1 MAQNGVSLKWNGF
14 DKAVAK
20 AAKKMANSRL
30 LMASVGEA
38 LVSGT
43 IRRFNDEESPKGEK
57 WEKSGRAIAEGGQT
71 LSDTAH
77 LRKSIDFTATP
88 AKVMVGSN
96 LLYARIHQLGGT
108 IKPKKGKTLK
118 FKGKNGQAGNAG
130 VDVFVS
136 EVNMP
141 ARPYLGVSKADMD
154 EVRETMAAFLKGAFK

>member
-43 IRRFNDEESPKGEK
+43 IRRFNNEESPKGEK

-77 LRKSIDFTATP
+77 LRKSIDFKATP
-88 AKVMVGSN
+88 AQVMVGSN

-108 IKPKKGKTLK
+108 IKPKKGKALK
-118 FKGKNGQAGNAG
+118 LNGQ
-130 VDVFVS
+130 DIFVS

-154 EVRETMAAFLKGAFK
+154 EVRETMAEFIKGAFKG

>member
-20 AAKKMANSRL
+20 AAKKMANSRML
-30 LMASVGEA
+30 KASVGEA

-43 IRRFNDEESPKGEK
+43 IRRFNNEESPKGEK

-77 LRKSIDFTATP
+77 LRKSIDFKATP
-88 AKVMVGSN
+88 AQVMVGSN

-108 IKPKKGKTLK
+108 IKPKKGKALK
-118 FKGKNGQAGNAG
+118 FKGKNGQ
-130 VDVFVS
+130 DIFVS

-154 EVRETMAAFLKGAFK
+154 EVRETMAEFIKGAFKG

>member
-43 IRRFNDEESPKGEK
+43 IRRFNNEESPKGEK

-77 LRKSIDFTATP
+77 LRKSIDFKATP
-88 AKVMVGSN
+88 AQVMVGSN
-96 LLYARIHQLGGT
+96 LLYSRIHQLGGT
-108 IKPKKGKTLK
+108 IKPKKGKALK
-118 FKGKNGQAGNAG
+118 FKGKNGQ
-130 VDVFVS
+130 DIFVS

-154 EVRETMAAFLKGAFK
+154 EVRETMAEFIKGAFKG

>member
-14 DKAVAK
+14 NKAVAK

-43 IRRFNDEESPKGEK
+43 IRRFNNEESPKGEK

-77 LRKSIDFTATP
+77 LRKSIDFKATP
-88 AKVMVGSN
+88 AQVMVGSN

-108 IKPKKGKTLK
+108 IKPKKGKALK
-118 FKGKNGQAGNAG
+118 FKGKNGQ
-130 VDVFVS
+130 DIFVS

-154 EVRETMAAFLKGAFK
+154 EVRETMAEFIKGAFKG

>member
-1 MAQNGVSLKWNGF
+1 MAQNGVSMKWNGF

-43 IRRFNDEESPKGEK
+43 IRRFNNEESPKGEK

-77 LRKSIDFTATP
+77 LRKSIDFKATP
-88 AKVMVGSN
+88 AQVMVGSN

-108 IKPKKGKTLK
+108 IKPKKGKALK
-118 FKGKNGQAGNAG
+118 FKGKNGQ
-130 VDVFVS
+130 DIFVS

-154 EVRETMAAFLKGAFK
+154 EVRETMAEFIKGAFKG

>member
-43 IRRFNDEESPKGEK
+43 IRRFNNEESPKGEK

-77 LRKSIDFTATP
+77 LRKSIDFKATP
-88 AKVMVGSN
+88 AQVMVGSN

-108 IKPKKGKTLK
+108 IKPKKGKALK
-118 FKGKNGQAGNAG
+118 FKGKNGQ
-130 VDVFVS
+130 DIFVS

-154 EVRETMAAFLKGAFK
+154 EVRETMAEFIKGAFKG

>member
-43 IRRFNDEESPKGEK
+43 IRRFNNEESPKGEK

-77 LRKSIDFTATP
+77 LRKSIDFKATP
-88 AKVMVGSN
+88 AQVMVGSN

-108 IKPKKGKTLK
+108 IKPKKGKALK
-118 FKGKNGQAGNAG
+118 FKGKNGQ
-130 VDVFVS
+130 DIFVS

-154 EVRETMAAFLKGAFK
+154 EVRETMAEFIKGAFMG

>member
-1 MAQNGVSLKWNGF
+1 MTNGVRLAWGGF
-14 DKAVAK
+14 DKAIGNAMNKLANKK
-20 AAKKMANSRL
+20 A

-43 IRRFNDEESPKGEK
+43 IQRFNNEESPNGEK

-77 LRKSIDFTATP
+77 LRKSIDFAATP
-88 AKVMVGSN
+88 AQVMIGSN

-108 IKPKKGKTLK
+108 IKPKKGKKLK
-118 FKGKNGQAGNAG
+118 FKGKDGK
-130 VDVFVS
+130 DVFVS

-141 ARPYLGVSKADMD
+141 ARPYLGVSKTDMD
-154 EVRETMAAFLKGAFK
+154 EVRETMAEFIKGAFKGQ

>member
-43 IRRFNDEESPKGEK
+43 IRRFNNEESPKGEK

-77 LRKSIDFTATP
+77 LRKSIDFKATP
-88 AKVMVGSN
+88 AQVMVGSN

-108 IKPKKGKTLK
+108 IKPKKGKALK
-118 FKGKNGQAGNAG
+118 FKGKNGQ
-130 VDVFVS
+130 DIFVS

-154 EVRETMAAFLKGAFK
+154 EVRETMAEFLKGAFKG

>member
-43 IRRFNDEESPKGEK
+43 NRRFNNEESPKGEK

-77 LRKSIDFTATP
+77 LRKSIDFKATP
-88 AKVMVGSN
+88 AQVMVGSN

-108 IKPKKGKTLK
+108 IKPKKGKALK
-118 FKGKNGQAGNAG
+118 FKGKNGQ
-130 VDVFVS
+130 DIFVS

-154 EVRETMAAFLKGAFK
+154 EVRETMAEFIKGAFKG

>member
-1 MAQNGVSLKWNGF
+1 MANGVSLNWGGF
-14 DKAVAK
+14 DKAVAN
-20 AAKKMANSRL
+20 AAKKLANSKA

-77 LRKSIDFTATP
+77 LRKSIDFAATP
-88 AKVMVGSN
+88 TKVMVGSN
-96 LLYARIHQLGGT
+96 LLYARIHQLGGS
-108 IKPKKGKTLK
+108 IKPKKGEALK
-118 FKGKNGQAGNAG
+118 YKGKNGK
-130 VDVFVS
+130 DVFIK

-154 EVRETMAAFLKGAFK
+154 EVRATMAAFIKGAFHA

>member
-77 LRKSIDFTATP
+77 LRKSIDFKATP
-88 AKVMVGSN
+88 AQVMVGSN
-96 LLYARIHQLGGT
+96 LLYARIHQLGCT
-108 IKPKKGKTLK
+108 IKPKKGKALK
-118 FKGKNGQAGNAG
+118 FKGKNGK
-130 VDVFVS
+130 DVFVK

-154 EVRETMAAFLKGAFK
+154 EVRATMAAFIKGAFHA

>member
-77 LRKSIDFTATP
+77 LRKSIDFKATP
-88 AKVMVGSN
+88 AQVMVGSN

-108 IKPKKGKTLK
+108 IKPKKGKALK
-118 FKGKNGQAGNAG
+118 FKGKNGQ
-130 VDVFVS
+130 DIFVS

-154 EVRETMAAFLKGAFK
+154 EVRETMAEFIKGAFKG

>member
-1 MAQNGVSLKWNGF
+1 MANGVSLNWGGF
-14 DKAVAK
+14 DKAVAN
-20 AAKKMANSRL
+20 AAKKLANSKA

-77 LRKSIDFTATP
+77 LRKSIDFAATP
-88 AKVMVGSN
+88 TKVMVGSN

-108 IKPKKGKTLK
+108 IKPKKGKALK
-118 FKGKNGQAGNAG
+118 FKGKNGQ
-130 VDVFVS
+130 DIFVS

-154 EVRETMAAFLKGAFK
+154 EVRETMAEFIKGAFKG